1 MKSLN
6 ELNIVLIMSADDDI
20 RKRFSR
26 LLDRIGA
33 AYLFEKERTRVI
45 VRILEMDLRLIVVD
59 LPSENGDSI
68 DFVRLI
74 KKLRPRLP
82 VMVILSDPLI
92 TEADRFLEA
101 GARYCVIKPVKEE
114 QMVGFVEE
122 SVRNEMTDLG
132 SYSGDLS

>member
-6 ELNIVLIMSADDDI
+6 ELNIVLIMSDDDDI
-20 RKRFSR
+20 RERFSR
-26 LLDRIGA
+26 LLDRIGT
-33 AYLFEKERTRVI
+33 AYFFEKERTRVL

-82 VMVILSDPLI
+82 VMVILSDPFI
-92 TEADRFLEA
+92 AEADRFLEA

-122 SVRNEMTDLG
+122 SVRSEMTDRN
-132 SYSGDLS
+132 SSSGDFS